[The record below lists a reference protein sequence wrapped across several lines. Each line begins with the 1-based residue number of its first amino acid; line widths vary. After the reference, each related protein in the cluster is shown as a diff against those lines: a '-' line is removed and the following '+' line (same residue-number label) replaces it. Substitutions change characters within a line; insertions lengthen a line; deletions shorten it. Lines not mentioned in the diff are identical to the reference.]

1 MIEGINNLL
10 ESNDIQVRIGS
21 EWYRLDSISIEE
33 GEIENTM
40 PIVVSNE
47 EGQFEGAFD
56 MADVD
61 EFDPAFD
68 AFRGMDR
75 NITGIA

>member
-21 EWYRLDSISIEE
+21 DWFRLESIDIEE

-40 PIVVSNE
+40 PIMVSDEDGE
-47 EGQFEGAFD
+47 EHEFD
-56 MADVD
+56 MADID

-68 AFRGMDR
+68 AFRGMD
-75 NITGIA
+75 NHITGIA